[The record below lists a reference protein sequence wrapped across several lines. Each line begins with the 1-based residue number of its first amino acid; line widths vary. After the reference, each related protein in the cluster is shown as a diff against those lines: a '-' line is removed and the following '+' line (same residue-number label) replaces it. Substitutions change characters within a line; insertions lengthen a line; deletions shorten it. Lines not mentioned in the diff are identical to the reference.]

1 MTATGESVGARTGL
15 GMPMGAAAGRKA
27 DASRERSGYL
37 TEDEDVW
44 TENGKLAPRVI
55 GEPTGNGH

>member
-1 MTATGESVGARTGL
+1 
-15 GMPMGAAAGRKA
+15 MGAAAGRKA